1 MKWRSLLALTGGLVA
16 AAALLGVA
24 VAVLTDSQTATGTI
38 TATSTSAD
46 LYICEPGVPGP
57 ACGSDD
63 SGADEIVFETI
74 EDISPGETVEW
85 DIRLQNVG
93 TTDWILSDVTV
104 TIVETLDP
112 GSDCPDA
119 ALVTGR
125 DQINVNS
132 SAGAFI
138 LGKAGDVFNDNP
150 APGGSFFLMAWG
162 TNSPRG
168 VFVAAGDYEDIRL
181 RIELP
186 TAGTENCDGNEWS
199 LTYVFDAG

>member
-74 EDISPGETVEW
+74 EDIIPGETVEW

-93 TTDWILSDVTV
+93 TTDWTLSDVTV
-104 TIVETLDP
+104 TIVETVDP
-112 GSDCPDA
+112 GSDCPDP
-119 ALVTGR
+119 ALVNGR
-125 DQINVNS
+125 NLINQS
-132 SAGAFI
+132 SAAGAFI
-138 LGKAGDVFNDNP
+138 LGKAGDEINDNP
-150 APGGSFFLMAWG
+150 SQGASFFLIRWTSHQGHA
-162 TNSPRG
+162 
-168 VFVAAGDYEDIRL
+168 VLVAAGDYDDIRL

-186 TAGTENCDGNEWS
+186 TSGTENCDGNEWS
-199 LTYVFDAG
+199 ITYVFDAG